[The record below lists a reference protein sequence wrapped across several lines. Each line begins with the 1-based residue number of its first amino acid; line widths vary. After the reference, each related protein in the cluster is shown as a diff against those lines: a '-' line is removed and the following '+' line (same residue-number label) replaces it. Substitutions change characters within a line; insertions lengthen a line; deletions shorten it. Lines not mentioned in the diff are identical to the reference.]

1 MRIIPIA
8 GTVGSSFH
16 HYFEYYRRN
25 LLDKHFNEALIERR
39 YKMDVSTSRSD
50 TTTPDFLR
58 QVQESKQAER
68 KQETRNL
75 MNKERENTNESN
87 NNIVQ
92 STIGTII
99 DVYA

>member
-1 MRIIPIA
+1 MRVIPIA
-8 GTVGSSFH
+8 GIVGSSFH

-25 LLDKHFNEALIERR
+25 LLDKYLNESLIERR
-39 YKMDVSTSRSD
+39 YQMDVGNTKSD
-50 TTTPDFLR
+50 TTTPDYFR

-75 MNKERENTNESN
+75 MNKERENNNESSD
-87 NNIVQ
+87 NIVQ

-99 DVYA
+99 DIYA